1 MSGQFRVRK
10 KKRLGSYP
18 FVSVVFSISLALF
31 VIGLFGALVIY
42 AGRLEEVVRNQ
53 VRVQVYLKNGLTPM
67 QISQIEKNLIAR
79 YFIAKEGA
87 QPIEFVSKETA
98 ARQFIEE
105 TGEDFQAFLGENPL
119 HDAFLVRIAADHHNK
134 KSFLT
139 IRAEIESIPG
149 VFRVHYVESL
159 LDSINQ
165 NASRIALAL
174 MGLAVVLLLLVV
186 LLINNT
192 LRLAL
197 FSQRFIIRSMQ
208 LVGATRQFVRAPF
221 LWRAAGYG
229 LAAGALASGALVLL
243 IQAANQNIA
252 GFDTLQDTPRLLLL
266 LGALALLGIF
276 VAVVSTARAVNRY
289 LNQSL
294 DDLY

>member
-1 MSGQFRVRK
+1 MGGSIRVRK

-18 FVSVVFSISLALF
+18 FAGVVFSIALALF
-31 VIGLFGALVIY
+31 VIGLFGVIVIY
-42 AGRLEEVVRNQ
+42 AGQLEEVVRNQ
-53 VRVQVYLKNGLTPM
+53 VRVQVYLKNGLTPV
-67 QISQIEKNLIAR
+67 QIGQIEKNLSAR
-79 YFIAKEGA
+79 RFVAKEGA
-87 QPIEFVSKETA
+87 QPIEFVSKEAA
-98 ARQFIEE
+98 ARQFVAE

-119 HDAFLVRIAADHHNK
+119 RDAFLVRIDAAYHNTANFRK
-134 KSFLT
+134 
-139 IRAEIESIPG
+139 IREEIESIPG

-159 LDSINQ
+159 LESINR
-165 NASRIALAL
+165 NVSRAALVL
-174 MGLAVVLLLLVV
+174 MGLAAVLLVLVV

-208 LVGATRQFVRAPF
+208 LVGATRRFIRAPF

-229 LAAGALASGALVLL
+229 LAAGILAAAALALL
-243 IQAANQNIA
+243 LHLANQKVPGLA
-252 GFDTLQDTPRLLLL
+252 ALQDNRRLLML

-276 VAVVSTARAVNRY
+276 VAVVSTARSVNKY
-289 LNQSL
+289 LRQSL